1 MTPQPAA
8 DRWQRLEALF
18 NEALERTATA
28 RAAFLEQACAGD
40 EELRRELEDLLRHT
54 DATLSAFRQP
64 LHDAMRQVS
73 ANGQR
78 IGPFRLVRLLSEG
91 GMGAVYLAERA
102 DDEYTQQVAIK
113 LMRTGL
119 GQDPAMLRRFRTERQ
134 ILADLNHPY
143 IARLLHGGTT
153 PEGWPYLVMEFI
165 DGSPIDQYCA
175 AHQLTIDAR
184 LQLFLKVCAAV
195 EYAHLNH
202 VIHRD
207 LKPANILVSTN
218 GTPKLLDF
226 GIAKLW
232 EPESAE
238 NGSPT
243 HQTGRLMTPAYAS
256 PEQMRGEPLTQATD
270 IYSLGTVLYQLITG
284 NRPVARGP
292 STPVELDRLICDP
305 QPPPVALAGQP
316 MPPGLD
322 RIVETALRHNP
333 AERYRSVGEFSDGVR
348 AYLNARDPS
357 RPPALSL
364 SRARIALVALLLVL
378 ACGAAALYFV
388 RRNPPAADF
397 NSMKMTRLTTRGDVA
412 AAAVSADG
420 RFVAYT
426 VNDENQGGIWL
437 SQPTANTELRMRGP
451 EPVSYRSLQFSPDG
465 NFLYYL
471 RPDADSPATLYRLP
485 ILGGE
490 ARPVYPGAGD
500 DVALAPDGR
509 QIAFLR
515 IDPVRGQ
522 ATVTVAGLDGS
533 AARTIA
539 VRRRPAYFAPHGI
552 AWSPD
557 SRWIAC
563 FGGDSSFYT
572 PEAFRIVT
580 IEAASG
586 RQRVLTPK
594 AWESYGSISWPAD
607 GRGLIVSASDEF
619 EDGFQIWRVADPSG
633 ETRRVTNDLGNYQSV
648 GCTRDARTI
657 VAVDAQKPARIWV
670 APLSDP
676 DRAAPAS
683 APDIRGAGNVAWDAH
698 GDILYTASHGGAR
711 TIWRASSGGGSA
723 RELTGSPGFKD
734 EVAATPDGRYV
745 LYSSGG
751 KIWRV
756 DTDGSHPRQ
765 ITHGALDVHP
775 SASPDS
781 RSVVYGSFPV
791 WSPAIG
797 GKPEVWRVSIDG
809 GAAAPLVEHA
819 SSMPQVSPDGN
830 SIAYLRDNPGA
841 PPDGIAIGPFA
852 GGKPWR
858 VFDIPLQVVQ
868 WAPDGRSLIFQKSE
882 HGVGNLWRQ
891 PVSGGAP
898 TQLTHFTTDEIF
910 NFAVRRDGRLA
921 ILRGHSL
928 NDVVS
933 IRDAH

>member
-8 DRWQRLEALF
+8 DRWKRLEALF

-28 RAAFLEQACAGD
+28 RAAFLEHACAGD
-40 EELRRELEDLLRHT
+40 EALRLELEDLLRHT
-54 DATLSAFRQP
+54 DATLSDFRQP

-73 ANGQR
+73 AEGRR

-102 DDEYTQQVAIK
+102 DNEYTQQVAIK

-119 GQDPAMLRRFRTERQ
+119 GHDPAMFRRFRTERQ

-143 IARLLHGGTT
+143 IARLLDGGTT

-165 DGSPIDQYCA
+165 DGSPIDLYCA
-175 AHQLTIDAR
+175 AHQLTIDGR

-195 EYAHLNH
+195 EYAHLNR

-207 LKPANILVSTN
+207 LKPANILVSAN

-238 NGSPT
+238 SGSPT
-243 HQTGRLMTPAYAS
+243 HQTGRFMTPAYAS

-292 STPVELDRLICDP
+292 STPIELDRLISDP
-305 QPPPVALAGQP
+305 QPPVALAGQP

-333 AERYRSVGEFSDGVR
+333 TERYRSVVEFSDALR

-357 RPPALSL
+357 RPHALSL
-364 SRARIALVALLLVL
+364 SRARIALVALLLML
-378 ACGAAALYFV
+378 SCGVAVLYFL

-412 AAAVSADG
+412 GAAVSADG

-426 VNDENQGGIWL
+426 VNGETQGGIWL
-437 SQPTANTELRMRGP
+437 AQPAANSELRMLGP
-451 EPVSYRSLQFSPDG
+451 EPAPYRSLRFSSDG
-465 NFLYYL
+465 DFLYYL

-485 ILGGE
+485 ILGGG
-490 ARPVYPGAGD
+490 ARPVYPGAGNE
-500 DVALAPDGR
+500 VALAPDGK
-509 QIAFLR
+509 QFASLR

-522 ATVTVAGLDGS
+522 ATVTVAALDGT
-533 AARTIA
+533 AARTVA

-557 SRWIAC
+557 SRSIAC
-563 FGGDSSFYT
+563 FGGDASFYT

-580 IEAASG
+580 IDAASG
-586 RQRVLTPK
+586 RQRVLTSK
-594 AWESYGSISWPAD
+594 AWESYGAISWPAD
-607 GRGLIVSASDEF
+607 GRGLIVSASDEY
-619 EDGFQIWRVADPSG
+619 EDGYQIWRVDDPSG
-633 ETRRVTNDLGNYQSV
+633 ETRRVTNDLGNYLSV
-648 GCTRDARTI
+648 ACTRDARTI
-657 VAVDAQKPARIWV
+657 VAVDAQKPTRIWV
-670 APLSDP
+670 ASLSDP

-683 APDIRGAGNVAWDAH
+683 PPDIRGAGNVAWSAQ

-711 TIWRASSGGGSA
+711 TIWRAGLDGASA
-723 RELTGSPGFKD
+723 RELTSSPGFKD

-756 DTDGSHPRQ
+756 DADGSHPRQ
-765 ITHGALDVHP
+765 LTHGALDVHP

-809 GAAAPLVEHA
+809 EAAAPLVDHA

-830 SIAYLRDNPGA
+830 SLAYLRDNPGT

-852 GGKPWR
+852 GGQPQR

-868 WAPDGRSLIFQKSE
+868 WAPDGRSLIFQKSA

-891 PVSGGAP
+891 PVAGGAP

-910 NFAVRRDGRLA
+910 SFAVRRDGRLA